1 MLQLKGDWT
10 VNSEAIYQA
19 LFNRLSGIDGFV
31 TTSRRLR
38 IWNDVA
44 PTERPALFV
53 TQGNQTEAPMKGLDA
68 KVELAADVYI
78 YVHEEDPKKPPSSQL
93 NIMIDRLRAR
103 IAPDNPD
110 ICKYQTLGGQV
121 EHCWIEGTI
130 EVFEAAENMHYDQGI
145 AIIPIRIL
153 TTT

>member
-1 MLQLKGDWT
+1 M
-10 VNSEAIYQA
+10 NSEVIYQA
-19 LFNRLSGIDGFV
+19 LFDRLSGIDGFV

-38 IWNDVA
+38 LWNDVA

-53 TQGNQTEAPMKGLDA
+53 TQGNQSEAPTKGLDA
-68 KVELAADVYI
+68 KVELEAEVYVYI
-78 YVHEEDPKKPPSSQL
+78 HESDPSIPPSVQL
-93 NIMIDRLRAR
+93 NQMIDHVRAKL
-103 IAPDNPD
+103 APDHPD
-110 ICKYQTLGGQV
+110 ICEYQTLGGLV

-130 EVFEAAENMHYDQGI
+130 EVFEAVENMLDDQGI

>member
-1 MLQLKGDWT
+1 M
-10 VNSEAIYQA
+10 NSEAIYQA
-19 LFNRLSGIDGFV
+19 LFDRLSGIDGFV

-38 IWNDVA
+38 LWNDVA

-53 TQGNQTEAPMKGLDA
+53 TQGNQSEAPTKGLDA
-68 KVELAADVYI
+68 IVELSAEAYI
-78 YVHEEDPKKPPSSQL
+78 YVHEEDPTKPPSSQL
-93 NIMIDRLRAR
+93 NTMIDRFRAKL
-103 IAPDNPD
+103 APDHPD
-110 ICKYQTLGGQV
+110 ICEYQTLGGLV

-130 EVFEAAENMHYDQGI
+130 EVFEAVENMLDDQGI